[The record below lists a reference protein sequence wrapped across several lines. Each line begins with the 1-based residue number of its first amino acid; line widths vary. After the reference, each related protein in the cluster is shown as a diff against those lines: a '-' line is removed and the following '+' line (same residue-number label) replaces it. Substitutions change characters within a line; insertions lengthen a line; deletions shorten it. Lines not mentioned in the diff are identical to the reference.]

1 MVFQNE
7 SVALPNGFTQEDVNM
22 DAPKIYNDL
31 FCLIYVNHMAKVGM
45 LGFSGF
51 LSMSAR
57 NDIRGFF
64 TQGLIDLTNLYNSTI
79 EIALSKGFFVRAP
92 YIGVPT
98 ETDYIDSKSYLSGLN
113 PFANSRPLNAIE
125 ISHLYMN
132 IQTNTI
138 GSKLCLSFAQTSQ
151 NKEVQ
156 EFMLRGKKIAKK
168 HVELFTSALA
178 DSEILAPGAPNV
190 SISDST
196 SQTFSDKL
204 MMFHMSLLSAAGIG
218 NYATAAGASQ
228 RNDLAIKYERLSIEI
243 ALFAKSGADIM
254 IKNNWLEQPPGLK
267 DREKLARHKDN

>member
-1 MVFQNE
+1 
-7 SVALPNGFTQEDVNM
+7 
-22 DAPKIYNDL
+22 
-31 FCLIYVNHMAKVGM
+31 
-45 LGFSGF
+45 
-51 LSMSAR
+51 
-57 NDIRGFF
+57 
-64 TQGLIDLTNLYNSTI
+64 
-79 EIALSKGFFVRAP
+79 
-92 YIGVPT
+92 
-98 ETDYIDSKSYLSGLN
+98 
-113 PFANSRPLNAIE
+113 
-125 ISHLYMN
+125 MN

-156 EFMLRGKKIAKK
+156 EFMLWGKKIAKK

-190 SISDST
+190 CISDST

-267 DREKLARHKDN
+267 DREKLARHKDS